1 MFVWRW
7 YLWGCEEWG
16 CESVKMVPVRMG
28 ECEDGACK
36 DVRMWRWC
44 LWGCRWC
51 KWWSPLK
58 CQGGCSHSLL
68 LQRRFNKQVLDFRFI
83 YFILVIYTFY
93 RFLEDDLMLD
103 KCTTLWNQMD
113 DETNDYLKTMIW
125 RFENDD
131 MEMISRLIS
140 SWHLSSSSM
149 EQAVL
154 VSIPSTMWAS
164 WELTMWASCE
174 IDWNLLIEQ
183 LNTSHEVWQL
193 NWNCNYRWI
202 CEYSIQ
208 DPTPLSEKSAICF
221 L

>member
-1 MFVWRW
+1 
-7 YLWGCEEWG
+7 
-16 CESVKMVPVRMG
+16 
-28 ECEDGACK
+28 
-36 DVRMWRWC
+36 
-44 LWGCRWC
+44 
-51 KWWSPLK
+51 
-58 CQGGCSHSLL
+58 
-68 LQRRFNKQVLDFRFI
+68 
-83 YFILVIYTFY
+83 
-93 RFLEDDLMLD
+93 MLD

-183 LNTSHEVWQL
+183 LNSSHEVWQL

-208 DPTPLSEKSAICF
+208 DPAPLSEKIGNLFSLKDYGCQLAWKPPQKLTVCDRVEKPNSNQGDSDWQGFRLHAPTENNVHLSKWMRMRVTWNGCHKKTGCQEDAWSCF
-221 L
+221 HFSIFFRLSPL